1 MSSAANSS
9 HVVANLQERKNLN
22 VFLQDVQTKRQ
33 DLRKQQQRAKIEEH
47 NAQRRKRTLLQAF
60 DRLDN
65 NEVQELARIRQRIA
79 QNAENQYEG
88 EQDPNAGPSVGGSQ
102 PQQTLGQEIAAFD
115 KPEVDG
121 QQTEEMQNMTAF
133 QEEQTQVQEV
143 AERDQPPD
151 EKEQID
157 DPHDTEHP

>member
-1 MSSAANSS
+1 LEWPHWTGQGFDRFGRATVN
-9 HVVANLQERKNLN
+9 VA
-22 VFLQDVQTKRQ
+22 
-33 DLRKQQQRAKIEEH
+33 
-47 NAQRRKRTLLQAF
+47 TLLKPQCCCKGSICAQLGSSF
-60 DRLDN
+60 ESMVDLPGAKTIGCGDN
-65 NEVQELARIRQRIA
+65 DVQELARIRQRFA
-79 QNAENQYEG
+79 ENAENQCEG
-88 EQDPNAGPSVGGSQ
+88 EPYPNAGPSVGGSQ

-157 DPHDTEHP
+157 DPHDTELL